1 MNSSTPAIPERWA
14 PRFFTIWGGQAVS
27 LFGSALVQFA
37 LVWYLTQETG
47 SATVLAMAS
56 LAAMLPQV
64 LIGPF
69 AGVWVDRGNRRLIM
83 IGADGLI
90 ALTTLGLAIL
100 FALGTV
106 QVWQIYLAM
115 MIRSLCGAFHYP
127 AMTSS
132 TSLMVPNE
140 HLARVAGLNQTLQGL
155 MSIVAPPVGAL
166 LVSIMPTQGVLM
178 IDVGTAIIGMAP
190 LLFLS
195 VPQPVRKDLQAGSGA
210 PRSTFWS
217 DAREGLRFIVSWRG
231 LLIVCIMATMLNFLL
246 TPTGALMPLLVTQH
260 FGQGALALGLTQT
273 LEGVGMIVAGL
284 VLGAWGGFKRKIATS
299 LMGITGVG
307 IGVLLIGL
315 APANMFGLA
324 LAAMFIV
331 GTMIVFANGPLQ
343 ALFQTVVPAEK
354 QGRVLS
360 LVGSVATAM
369 SPLGLL
375 VAGPLSDRI
384 GIQTWYLVSGVVCV
398 VIAAAGFFIPA
409 VMDIENNHRSAETDK
424 ETEPAGLPG
433 ISGSVRD

>member
-1 MNSSTPAIPERWA
+1 
-14 PRFFTIWGGQAVS
+14 
-27 LFGSALVQFA
+27 
-37 LVWYLTQETG
+37 
-47 SATVLAMAS
+47 
-56 LAAMLPQV
+56 
-64 LIGPF
+64 
-69 AGVWVDRGNRRLIM
+69 
-83 IGADGLI
+83 
-90 ALTTLGLAIL
+90 
-100 FALGTV
+100 
-106 QVWQIYLAM
+106 
-115 MIRSLCGAFHYP
+115 
-127 AMTSS
+127 
-132 TSLMVPNE
+132 
-140 HLARVAGLNQTLQGL
+140 
-155 MSIVAPPVGAL
+155 
-166 LVSIMPTQGVLM
+166 
-178 IDVGTAIIGMAP
+178 
-190 LLFLS
+190 
-195 VPQPVRKDLQAGSGA
+195 
-210 PRSTFWS
+210 
-217 DAREGLRFIVSWRG
+217 
-231 LLIVCIMATMLNFLL
+231 
-246 TPTGALMPLLVTQH
+246 MPLLVTQH

-307 IGVLLIGL
+307 TGVLLIGL

-360 LVGSVATAM
+360 LVSSVATAM

-409 VMDIENNHRSAETDK
+409 VMDIENNHRSAKTEK

-433 ISGSVRD
+433 ISG

>member
-1 MNSSTPAIPERWA
+1 
-14 PRFFTIWGGQAVS
+14 
-27 LFGSALVQFA
+27 
-37 LVWYLTQETG
+37 
-47 SATVLAMAS
+47 
-56 LAAMLPQV
+56 
-64 LIGPF
+64 
-69 AGVWVDRGNRRLIM
+69 
-83 IGADGLI
+83 
-90 ALTTLGLAIL
+90 
-100 FALGTV
+100 
-106 QVWQIYLAM
+106 
-115 MIRSLCGAFHYP
+115 
-127 AMTSS
+127 
-132 TSLMVPNE
+132 
-140 HLARVAGLNQTLQGL
+140 
-155 MSIVAPPVGAL
+155 VGAL